1 VALRDDNHLN
11 RTVNLVWT
19 KKAFLYEELSAMGIR
34 FIPSEVNFIFIDV
47 GMNARSFSRKC

>member
-1 VALRDDNHLN
+1 
-11 RTVNLVWT
+11 VNLVWT